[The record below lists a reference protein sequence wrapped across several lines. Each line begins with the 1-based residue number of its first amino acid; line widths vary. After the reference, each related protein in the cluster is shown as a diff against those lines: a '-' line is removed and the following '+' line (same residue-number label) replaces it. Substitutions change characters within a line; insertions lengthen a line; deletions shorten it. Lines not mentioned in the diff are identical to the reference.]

1 MGIINVTPDSFYS
14 GSRNSGVDEAVARA
28 GRMLADGAAM
38 LDVGGCSTRPGSDP
52 VSEAEEMQRVVP
64 AVAAIRAAYPD
75 AVISVDTFRGSV
87 ARRAVE
93 AGADI
98 INDVTAG
105 TVDPDI
111 LQAAVDLKAPYV
123 LTHPAV
129 SSLTADTPLDATTST
144 VLLDLQHTV
153 RSLRQQ
159 GLCDIFIDPGFGFG
173 KTLDQNYRLMADLD
187 AFACFNCPVLVG
199 ISRKSMITRV
209 LDVTAQADDALTGTT
224 VVNTY
229 ALQRGAAILRVHDVR
244 QAVDTVNI
252 FSHLTR

>member
-14 GSRNSGVDEAVARA
+14 GSRNAGVDEAVARA

-64 AVAAIRAAYPD
+64 AVAAIREAYPD
-75 AVISVDTFRGSV
+75 TVISVDTFRGSV

-159 GLCDIFIDPGFGFG
+159 GLCDIIIDPGFGFG

-224 VVNTY
+224 VLNTY